1 MNRTLFIAAF
11 AALALLSSA
20 SSAQQSGT
28 AAEARAMF
36 DRAVAALKTELK
48 ATALSEFNDK
58 NNKQYHD
65 RDLYVFCL
73 NMSDGKITA
82 SANQALIGTDI
93 RTIKAKDDSF
103 GQRIYDAMK
112 GTPEQG
118 VATVDYNF
126 PKPGTTEPPS
136 KAVFCDARRR
146 PGLRRRL
153 LQIGSTREKNRG
165 RV

>member
-1 MNRTLFIAAF
+1 MAAL
-11 AALALLSSA
+11 AALALLSGA

-36 DRAVAALKTELK
+36 DRAVAALKTEFK

-126 PKPGTTEPPS
+126 PKPGTTEPLPKQS
-136 KAVFCDARRR
+136 FV
-146 PGLRRRL
+146 
-153 LQIGSTREKNRG
+153 TRVGDQGCGVGFYK
-165 RV
+165 

>member
-1 MNRTLFIAAF
+1 MNRTLFVAAL
-11 AALALLSSA
+11 AALALLSGA

-36 DRAVAALKTELK
+36 DRAVAALKTEFK
-48 ATALSEFNDK
+48 TTALSEFNDK

-82 SANQALIGTDI
+82 SANQALMGTDI

-112 GTPEQG
+112 GTPEEG

-126 PKPGTTEPPS
+126 PKPGTTEPLPKQS
-136 KAVFCDARRR
+136 FV
-146 PGLRRRL
+146 
-153 LQIGSTREKNRG
+153 TRVGDQGCGVGFYK
-165 RV
+165 

>member
-36 DRAVAALKTELK
+36 DRAVAALKTEFK
-48 ATALSEFNDK
+48 TTALSEFNDK

-65 RDLYVFCL
+65 SDLYVFCL

-82 SANQALIGTDI
+82 SANQALMGTDI

-126 PKPGTTEPPS
+126 PKPGTTEPLPKQS
-136 KAVFCDARRR
+136 FV
-146 PGLRRRL
+146 
-153 LQIGSTREKNRG
+153 TRVGDQGCGVGFYK
-165 RV
+165 

>member
-1 MNRTLFIAAF
+1 MNRTLFIVAL
-11 AALALLSSA
+11 AALALLSGA

-36 DRAVAALKTELK
+36 DRAVAALKTEFK

-82 SANQALIGTDI
+82 SANQALMGTDI
-93 RTIKAKDDSF
+93 RTIKAKDNSF
-103 GQRIYDAMK
+103 GQEIYDAMK
-112 GTPEQG
+112 GTPEEG

-126 PKPGTTEPPS
+126 PKPGTTEPLPKQS
-136 KAVFCDARRR
+136 FV
-146 PGLRRRL
+146 
-153 LQIGSTREKNRG
+153 TRVGDQGCGVGFYK
-165 RV
+165 

>member
-1 MNRTLFIAAF
+1 MNRTLFVAAL
-11 AALALLSSA
+11 AALALLSGA

-36 DRAVAALKTELK
+36 DRAVAALKTEFK
-48 ATALSEFNDK
+48 TTALSEFNDK

-126 PKPGTTEPPS
+126 PKPGTTEPLPKQS
-136 KAVFCDARRR
+136 FV
-146 PGLRRRL
+146 
-153 LQIGSTREKNRG
+153 TRVGDQGCGVGFYK
-165 RV
+165 